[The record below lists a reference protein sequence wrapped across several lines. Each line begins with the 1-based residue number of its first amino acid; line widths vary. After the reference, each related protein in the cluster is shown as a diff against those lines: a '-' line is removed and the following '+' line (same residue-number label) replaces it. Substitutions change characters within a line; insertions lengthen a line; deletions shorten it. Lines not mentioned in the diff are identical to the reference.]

1 MRKPWKEFYQTT
13 PGNCYG
19 FKNYQNFDC
28 SLMTEITVLFI
39 TVFGTLSLPIVAMWH
54 CSRWCSGREYRSSG
68 CWSLCSRWCSGR
80 EYRLSG
86 CWSLCSSSPCT
97 SATDAASAKP
107 KSRLRASNGR
117 SEYSLFFPGKSP
129 GSCTEIYLS
138 IIYFLTSIDIF

>member
-13 PGNCYG
+13 PGNCYV

-28 SLMTEITVLFI
+28 SLMKEITVLFI
-39 TVFGTLSLPIVAMWH
+39 TVFGTFSLPIVAMWH
-54 CSRWCSGREYRSSG
+54 
-68 CWSLCSRWCSGR
+68 CSRWCSGR

-97 SATDAASAKP
+97 SATDAVSAKP

-117 SEYSLFFPGKSP
+117 LEYSLFSPGKSP

-138 IIYFLTSIDIF
+138 IIHFLASIDIF